1 MSDKDSM
8 ADSADEHTNAKPGIG
23 RRNLIL
29 GLILA
34 AAALTMYASIFLRL
48 SVNPLG

>member
-1 MSDKDSM
+1 MSDNDSM
-8 ADSADEHTNAKPGIG
+8 TDGADKNTTQKSGMG
-23 RRNLIL
+23 RRNLLL

-34 AAALTMYASIFLRL
+34 AASLIMYASIFWRL

>member
-1 MSDKDSM
+1 MSDNDSM
-8 ADSADEHTNAKPGIG
+8 TDGADKNPNTKAGMG

-34 AAALTMYASIFLRL
+34 AASLIMYASIFWRL